1 MITQQDTPVARE
13 RDTGTA
19 TLVSRIEEFARTAPR
34 SPAVRHGARELTYG
48 ELNQQ
53 ANQLAHELSVLGVRR
68 GDMVAMYL
76 GRSIE
81 WVVGMLGCLKAGGVC
96 MPLDPSV
103 PVERFNRAIA
113 AGRPTAVVAAAH
125 CPNAAEVPPVPV
137 GVPVAPCP
145 GGGNPTPPVPGGLPV
160 VTIDAGAPAREHL
173 PDPAPAP
180 RRDELAYAMFTSG
193 STGAAK
199 IVLAQHSWLALSAA
213 RSATI
218 NGTTAADRGSWL
230 GAAGAGIAIHE
241 VGGLLWQGAQ
251 IVIGEHD
258 VIASPP
264 ALRDWLLEE
273 RITLSFVITPV
284 GEVLQHLPWPDG
296 CDLRLLAL
304 GGDRLNRWGPA
315 GLPFEVAVSY
325 GSLEAFQIANS
336 VHPWPLRCTPST
348 ATAADREA
356 APPVGRPIDGVTVHL
371 LEEDGLTPVGDGI
384 GEVWIDSDCLSL
396 GYLGDPAQ
404 TADRFRPNPFGAP
417 GSRLYRSGDAGRFR
431 PDGILEHHGRIDDIV
446 KIRGHRVEL
455 GDVDWVLGRHPDVR
469 QVAVVPAM
477 DGDQRRLVACF
488 VAERDV
494 APLELRNYAIERLP
508 DWMVPVAYVQLDKLP
523 LNTSNKI
530 DRRRLP
536 PADWA
541 RGRPARAW
549 RAPAP
554 GAETRLAALFAGLLH
569 VDRVGAD
576 DHFLELGGD
585 SLLLARLQGHIEQ
598 DLGTRVE
605 MNDLVS
611 DPTVRGL
618 ARLIRSGAA
627 ADAAADSAAAPSLP
641 PITPRRR

>member
-1 MITQQDTPVARE
+1 MITQQEAPVVRA
-13 RDTGTA
+13 GTT
-19 TLVSRIEEFARTAPR
+19 TLVSRIEEFARSAPD
-34 SPAVRHGARELTYG
+34 SPAVRHGDRGLTYG

-53 ANQLAHELSVLGVRR
+53 ANELARELSVLGVRR

-125 CPNAAEVPPVPV
+125 CPDAAEVPPVPV

-160 VTIDAGAPAREHL
+160 VTINAGVPAREHL
-173 PDPAPAP
+173 PDPRPAA

-264 ALRDWLLEE
+264 ALRDWLLQEE
-273 RITLSFVITPV
+273 ITLSFVITPV
-284 GEVLQHLPWPDG
+284 GEVLQSLPWPRQTP
-296 CDLRLLAL
+296 LRLLTL
-304 GGDRLNRWGPA
+304 GGDRLNTWGPPD
-315 GLPFEVAVSY
+315 LPFEVAVSY
-325 GSLEAFQIANS
+325 GSLEAFQVANS

-348 ATAADREA
+348 ATDADRRA
-356 APPVGRPIDGVTVHL
+356 ASPVGRPIEGVTVHL
-371 LEEDGLTPVGDGI
+371 LEDDGLTPIGDAGHEGI

-417 GSRLYRSGDAGRFR
+417 GSRIYRSGDAGRFR
-431 PDGILEHHGRIDDIV
+431 PDGVLEHHGRIDDIV

-455 GDVDWVLGRHPDVR
+455 GDVEWVLGQHPGVR
-469 QVAVVPAM
+469 QVAVVATM

-488 VAERDV
+488 TAEGGTV
-494 APLELRNYAIERLP
+494 APLDLRNYALERLP
-508 DWMVPVAYVQLDKLP
+508 DFMVPVAFVQLDELP

-536 PADWA
+536 PEDWA
-541 RGRPARAW
+541 RGRPVREW

-554 GAETRLAALFAGLLH
+554 GTETELARLFTELLH
-569 VDRVGAD
+569 VERVGAD

-585 SLLLARLQGHIEQ
+585 SLLLARLQGRIEQ

-605 MNDLVS
+605 MNDLVT
-611 DPTVRGL
+611 DPTVGGL
-618 ARLIRSGAA
+618 AQLIGAA
-627 ADAAADSAAAPSLP
+627 GTEAAPTP
-641 PITPRRR
+641 AIPAITPRRR